1 MSFAALQQRI
11 NSAVA
16 AKLMTDVATLNDVA
30 ITGKFISP
38 GATVLSMMD
47 GNDPAFSCLSSQLV
61 GDPRGKLLEFNGA
74 GYAVRRA
81 TPDGSGITVL
91 ILEQLNDVLYAA
103 AVLKLRP
110 VQL

>member
-1 MSFAALQQRI
+1 MSFSAIQQRV

-16 AKLMTDVATLNDVA
+16 AKLMTDIATLNDVK
-30 ITGKFISP
+30 ISGKFVSP

-47 GNDPAFSCLSSQLV
+47 GNDPSFSCLSSQLS
-61 GDPRGKLLEFNGA
+61 GDPRGKLLELNSI

-81 TPDGSGITVL
+81 IPDGSGITVL
-91 ILEQLNDVLYAA
+91 ALEQLNDVMYAA

-110 VQL
+110 LLI